1 MLENWDRAKNGQYW
15 KLLYRYNWGSVSFS
29 ESDGRCCQHHAGQ
42 AGDFEA
48 EGSPSKGLL
57 LFEWFERQISRPLLV
72 WKFQTFEVSYD
83 FQRHLRIWGWDKR
96 TRTRLWT
103 WVSAQLWLARTLPHI
118 LTVTDF
124 DYILPQKQ
132 SETETKEFEGHFHIR
147 LIFFTLSVI

>member
-1 MLENWDRAKNGQYW
+1 MCLRIEIGLKVANIENCPIDITE
-15 KLLYRYNWGSVSFS
+15 GSVSFS

-96 TRTRLWT
+96 TRTRLRT
-103 WVSAQLWLARTLPHI
+103 WVGHAWSGLGQRHTIFEASHSDTDKLRTRVSTHLWEAHCFLKTLW
-118 LTVTDF
+118 
-124 DYILPQKQ
+124 
-132 SETETKEFEGHFHIR
+132 
-147 LIFFTLSVI
+147 